1 MKDLIRETRKNWGTN
16 RSGQNWP
23 WKGSRMKIISNI
35 SNWKG
40 RKRSPARRT
49 AERRRAR
56 ILLAGRELE
65 DQFVTQQMLQQAL
78 SQLSEKEQLILS
90 MYYQH
95 EMNLKEIAL
104 VLGLTEAR
112 ICQLNKQIAQKIR
125 DFVYPN

>member
-1 MKDLIRETRKNWGTN
+1 MK
-16 RSGQNWP
+16 GQ
-23 WKGSRMKIISNI
+23 
-35 SNWKG
+35 
-40 RKRSPARRT
+40 AFH
-49 AERRRAR
+49 
-56 ILLAGRELE
+56 LLAGNWKISLLPSKCCNTRFL
-65 DQFVTQQMLQQAL
+65 
-78 SQLSEKEQLILS
+78 QLSEKEQLILS

>member
-1 MKDLIRETRKNWGTN
+1 G
-16 RSGQNWP
+16 
-23 WKGSRMKIISNI
+23 
-35 SNWKG
+35 
-40 RKRSPARRT
+40 
-49 AERRRAR
+49 

-90 MYYQH
+90 MYYKH